1 MPVRHID
8 HILIAMPAGREA
20 DARAFYCGVLGMSE
34 KIKPPVLA
42 ARGGCW
48 FEIGALQV
56 HLGVEKNF
64 IPARKAHPA
73 FIVEDLAGMIEK
85 AMQGGYNVTAD
96 EPLEGCERRHVDDP
110 FGNRIELIEPH
121 APQVAPTNQLR
132 R

>member
-8 HILIAMPAGREA
+8 HILIAMPPGGEEQ
-20 DARAFYCGVLGMSE
+20 ARAFYSGVLGMTE
-34 KIKPPVLA
+34 KVKPAVLA

-48 FEIGALQV
+48 FEIGAQQV

-73 FIVEDLAGMIEK
+73 FIVEGLPGMIEK
-85 AMQGGYNVTAD
+85 ANAGGYTVVAD
-96 EPLEGCERRHVDDP
+96 VPMEGCDRRHFDDP

-121 APQVAPTNQLR
+121 KS
-132 R
+132 

>member
-1 MPVRHID
+1 MAVRRID

-20 DARAFYCGVLGMSE
+20 EARVFYAGILGLTE
-34 KIKPPVLA
+34 QVKPPVLA

-48 FEIGALQV
+48 FESGDLEV

-73 FIVEDLAGMIEK
+73 FIVDDLAGMVKK
-85 AMQGGYNVTAD
+85 AEQAGLRVTAD
-96 EPLEGCERRHVDDP
+96 EPIEGCDRRHIDDP

-121 APQVAPTNQLR
+121 AK
-132 R
+132 